1 VTDNLR
7 FAHHQV
13 RYWMARAKVLCYVP
27 YDDLAQEAV
36 LAMTRAARDF
46 DPGRGLSFRTLAGVC
61 IKHALVRAADAAK
74 QALRHHE
81 PQLSAIE
88 EGDPEGGRPMA
99 AADPGAADPGDEAA
113 GGEARALAERALAL
127 VGGRYAEVLRLR
139 HYEGLTLTEAGRR
152 LGVSKERVRQ
162 LEAKALGL
170 ARRRLEAVYC
180 DPDDLEV
187 G

>member
-1 VTDNLR
+1 MTDNLR

-46 DPGRGLSFRTLAGVC
+46 EPGRGLSFLTLAGAC
-61 IKHALVRAADAAK
+61 IKHALFAAAVRAAA
-74 QALRHHE
+74 ALRHRE
-81 PQLSAIE
+81 PQLSALE
-88 EGDPEGGRPMA
+88 EGGPDGGPMA
-99 AADPGAADPGDEAA
+99 AADPDAAEAGGEAA

-152 LGVSKERVRQ
+152 LGVSRERARQ
-162 LEAKALGL
+162 MEKAALAT